1 MNLEQYLKQRAD
13 LMATAESQL
22 TAGNTVEANATM
34 EKVTQLDN
42 NFEELKNTQAALN
55 ALQGPPNV
63 DLTNQNVNIPNGT
76 VIGTETLEAKNE
88 LPTYET
94 AWAHAMMG
102 ETLTNLEKQVFM
114 DNNPQLTNEFTHT
127 TANTAVLI
135 PESVVAGIFKRAEE
149 QYPLFGDGRKFTVT
163 GDLSFKKHEGIVSGD
178 AKWYDEDTATE
189 DEENKFGELKL
200 SGKELSKAVTVSWKL
215 KKMAVA
221 DFINFITRELSER
234 VGVALGTAAFIGDGD
249 LEPTGVVTAL
259 KVETG
264 TPQVKTYTDEITYTD
279 LTAMMALIHSSY
291 SGTAAFYANSKTIWN
306 KLANILDGQGR
317 PIFIPD
323 PTAGGVGRIF
333 GSVVKADA
341 GAPDNGVLLGAPGEG
356 QVWNTN
362 EPFSVTVETHAKQRK
377 DDYVAYAIVDG
388 GVLDTK
394 AFAYLEPAE
403 VVTPPEGA

>member
-1 MNLEQYLKQRAD
+1 MNLEQYLQRRQE
-13 LMATAESQL
+13 LMAQAETQLNSGDTTAA
-22 TAGNTVEANATM
+22 TATM
-34 EKVTQLDN
+34 NEVTDLDSQFN
-42 NFEELKNTQAALN
+42 EIQDAQANLN
-55 ALQGPPNV
+55 ALQGPPAVN
-63 DLTNQNVNIPNGT
+63 LQNQTVNIPTGGNVIASGT
-76 VIGTETLEAKNE
+76 VEVTNE

-102 ETLTNLEKQVFM
+102 ETLTDSEQQVFM
-114 DNNPQLTNEFTHT
+114 ENNPQLTNEFTHT

-135 PESVVAGIFKRAEE
+135 PETVVAGIFKRAEE
-149 QYPLFGDGRKFTVT
+149 NYPLFGDGRKFAVM
-163 GDLSFKKHEGIVSGD
+163 GDLTFKKHEGIVAGD

-215 KKMAVA
+215 KKMAVP
-221 DFINFITRELSER
+221 DFINFITRELSDR
-234 VGVALGTAAFIGDGD
+234 VGVALGTAAFTGDGD
-249 LEPTGVVTAL
+249 LEPKGVVTTL
-259 KVETG
+259 KAETE
-264 TPQVKTYTDEITYTD
+264 TPQVLTYTGEITYQN
-279 LTAMMALIHSSY
+279 LTSMMALLHSSY
-291 SGTAAFYANSKTIWN
+291 ASTAVYYANSKTIWN

-341 GAPDNGVLLGAPGEG
+341 GAPDNGVLLGSPAEG

-388 GVLDTK
+388 GVLDTQ
-394 AFAYLEPAE
+394 AFAWLEPAA
-403 VVTPPEGA
+403 TPPEGA